1 MDLKIQ
7 DVTFAYGEHAVL
19 DGTTFYVPQGSFLG
33 IIGPNGGGKTT
44 LLKLLSR
51 LLQPQGGCI
60 LLGGQP
66 LAAFTRKS
74 LARNLAVVAQDTTA
88 SYQFSVEDVVLMGRA
103 PYLGRFQ
110 SESLADYEIVHHA
123 LAVTGCTHLR
133 ERPVTELSGGERQR
147 VMIAR
152 ALAQQPKVLLLDEPT
167 AHLDIGYQQEILD
180 LLKHLSTSEGLT
192 VVAVLH
198 DLNLAAYFCQELVL
212 VHNGRIHACG
222 HPARVLTP
230 EHLEEVYGIRVLV
243 TPHPVFGTPQ
253 VSLLPGTRSRQRKKT
268 PPVHIIAG
276 GGSGGG
282 LMRDLTEAGYT
293 VTTGVLNVGDSDW
306 EAARALA
313 VAVITEAPFSGISA
327 ERHREHLALLEQA
340 GAVVLAEIPLG
351 HGNLLNIEA
360 ALAAAEAGK
369 PVYILEER
377 GEAER
382 DFTGGNGTRLLNAV
396 KAKGTVVREKA
407 GLYRALQETLG
418 GLLNKAA
425 DEAGAP
431 VDK

>member
-19 DGTTFYVPQGSFLG
+19 RGTTFYVPQGSFLG

-51 LLQPQGGCI
+51 LLLPQGGCI

-66 LAAFTRKS
+66 LAAFNRKD
-74 LARNLAVVAQDTTA
+74 LARNMAVVAQDTMA
-88 SYQFSVEDVVLMGRA
+88 SYQFTVEDVVLMGRA

-123 LAVTGCTHLR
+123 LAVTGCSHLR
-133 ERPVTELSGGERQR
+133 ERLITELSGGERQR

-180 LLKHLSTSEGLT
+180 LLKHLSLSEGLT

-198 DLNLAAYFCQELVL
+198 DLNLAAYYCQKLVL
-212 VHNGRIHACG
+212 VHNGRIHASG
-222 HPARVLTP
+222 HPSRVLTP
-230 EHLEEVYGIRVLV
+230 ENLEEVYGIRVLV

-253 VSLLPGTRSRQRKKT
+253 VSLLPGSRRRQRKVA

-276 GGSGGG
+276 GGSGGE
-282 LMRDLTEAGYT
+282 LLRDLVEAGYT

-313 VAVITEAPFSGISA
+313 VPVVAEAPFSGISE
-327 ERHREHLALLEQA
+327 ERHKEHLAMLEQA

-351 HGNLLNIEA
+351 HGNLLNVEA

-369 PVYILEER
+369 PVFILEER
-377 GEAER
+377 GEVER
-382 DFTGGNGTRLLNAV
+382 DFTGGEGAKLLNAV
-396 KAKGTVVREKA
+396 KAKGIVIREKV
-407 GLYRALQETLG
+407 GLYRALKEIFG
-418 GLLNKAA
+418 GPLNLPAEAEPPA
-425 DEAGAP
+425 D
-431 VDK
+431 K